1 MQTSIDLPSPLGI
14 VQTSSITS
22 TGKILGP
29 DYENNLKS
37 AAKRSEE
44 DKLFRKQN
52 QMNDADEFEAMEVQN
67 GEQISLIYYY
77 KALKLDQVI
86 QQNENEI
93 INIVQNRPKLGMIEG
108 SLMKK
113 SPHWFQGYSQRNCVL
128 RNRVFRY
135 YNIENKKLQ
144 GVLNFDVQSFQLQ
157 ELQDKNGNTFEFILK
172 PLGQTQKVFQF
183 KGGTIDQTKTWVQ
196 LIKQHLQDSIGSL
209 KVLKS
214 LSQYERFWRFERISS
229 QQIMED
235 AEDGDIL
242 LFQGKDLNCHIQRTL
257 TQSNFD
263 HIGILIRLDE
273 NQVYLFEALPLH
285 GVGLCRWS
293 KFVICKWN
301 YLYHKIIY
309 RRLQVIR
316 DENFKSRIH
325 DFVTDNIGKQY
336 SFNPTKL
343 LKFKSTMLQDPL
355 QQQTRT
361 FFSSELVAA
370 CYKYLN
376 LLSQEVSSTQYW
388 PGSFSSENQKLT
400 LQYGGLSEEY
410 IIDFENE

>member
-29 DYENNLKS
+29 DYEQHLQS
-37 AAKRSEE
+37 AAKRSEQ

-52 QMNDADEFEAMEVQN
+52 QMNDIEEFEAMEVQN
-67 GEQISLIYYY
+67 GNQTSLIYYY
-77 KALKLDQVI
+77 KALKLDEEI
-86 QQNENEI
+86 QHNEEQI
-93 INIVQNRPKLGMIEG
+93 INIVNIRQKLGMIEG
-108 SLMKK
+108 YLMKK
-113 SPHWFQGYSQRNCVL
+113 SPHWFQGYSQRNCIL
-128 RNRVFRY
+128 KNRVFRY
-135 YNIENKKLQ
+135 YDCENKKLQ

-157 ELQDKNGNTFEFILK
+157 ELQDKNGNTVEFILK

-183 KGGTIDQTKTWVQ
+183 KGGTVDQTKTWIQ

-214 LSQYERFWRFERISS
+214 LSSYEYFWRFERISS
-229 QQIMED
+229 LQIMED

-242 LFQGKDLNCHIQRTL
+242 LFQGKDINCHIQRTL

-263 HIGILIRLDE
+263 HIGIFIRLNE
-273 NQVYLFEALPLH
+273 NQLYLFEALPLH
-285 GVGLCRWS
+285 GVGLCRWN
-293 KFVICKWN
+293 KFIVCKWN
-301 YLYHKIIY
+301 YLYHKVIY
-309 RRLQVIR
+309 RKLQVNR

-325 DFVTDNIGKQY
+325 EFVTDNIGKQY
-336 SFNPTKL
+336 SFNPAKL
-343 LKFKSTMLQDPL
+343 FKFKSTMLQDPQ

-376 LLSQEVSSTQYW
+376 LLSKEVSSTQYS
-388 PGSFSSENQKLT
+388 PGSFSQDNQKLS
-400 LQYGGLSEEY
+400 LLYGSLSEEY
-410 IIDFENE
+410 LIDFEGE